1 MGFQTGLSGLN
12 ASSKNLDVIGH
23 NIANGNTTGF
33 KYSRAEFSELVA
45 SSIGAGGGN
54 NAGLGVALDT
64 VAQQFT
70 QGNLSITGNAL
81 DVAINGAGFFQ
92 LLMQDGTTAYTRS
105 GNFKLDNQGTIITN
119 TGAQVLGYPTTTA
132 GVPTSTTPAPL
143 VLPTG
148 APIPAQAT
156 TSITAEFNL
165 DASITTP
172 YVPAT
177 DTPPYT
183 TYGTALNVYDSQG
196 NANLFSVY
204 FTRSASLAGPPA
216 VDTWDVWDANAPPSP
231 VTVPVTPPLFTM
243 SFDATGQLVNPTV
256 MPTVTIVP
264 TSVTTPDIVATF
276 DISNVTQYAAAFGVT
291 DLTQNGYTAGSFVGM
306 SISELGVVTARYSNG
321 QTQAAGMLALADF
334 RNVQGLEPI
343 GGNNWAETYASGQPL
358 MGQPGQ
364 GKFGATRAGALEDS
378 NVDLT
383 AELVNMMTAQRA
395 YQANAQTIKTQDQVL
410 QTLVNLR

>member
-33 KYSRAEFSELVA
+33 KFSRAEFSELVA

-54 NAGLGVALDT
+54 LPGLGVAVDK

-70 QGNLSITGNAL
+70 QGTISITGNTM

-92 LLMQDGTTAYTRS
+92 LKMPDGTTAYTRA
-105 GNFKLDNQGTIITN
+105 GNFKLDKQGTIVTN
-119 TGAQVLGYPTTTA
+119 GNAKVMGYPTTTA
-132 GVPTSTTPAPL
+132 GVPTSTTPGPL

-165 DASITTP
+165 NAADKNI
-172 YVPAT
+172 YNRVT

-196 NANLFSVY
+196 NPALFSVY
-204 FTRSASLAGPPA
+204 FTRAPSTVGPPA
-216 VDTWDVWDANAPPSP
+216 ADNWQVWDAKAPP
-231 VTVPVTPPLFTM
+231 TVAANAPLFTM
-243 SFDATGQLVNPTV
+243 SFDATGKLTAPVVNPTV
-256 MPTVTIVP
+256 TITPTAPSI
-264 TSVTTPDIVATF
+264 TPNIVATL
-276 DISNVTQYAAAFGVT
+276 DISKVTQYAAAFGVT
-291 DLTQNGYTAGSFVGM
+291 NLTQNGYTAGSFVGM
-306 SISELGVVTARYSNG
+306 SISEQGVVTARYSNG
-321 QTQAAGMLALADF
+321 QTQATGMLALADF
-334 RNVQGLEPI
+334 RNVQGLQPI

-358 MGQPGQ
+358 LGQPGI

>member
-54 NAGLGVALDT
+54 NSGLGVALDT

-81 DVAINGAGFFQ
+81 DVAVNGGGFFQ
-92 LLMQDGTTAYTRS
+92 LLMQDGTSAYTRS
-105 GNFKLDNQGTIITN
+105 GNFKLDNNGTIITN
-119 TGAQVLGYPTTTA
+119 SGAQVMGYPTTTA
-132 GVPTSTTPAPL
+132 GVPTSTTPGPL

-165 DASITTP
+165 NAADTAIYDP
-172 YVPAT
+172 VT

-196 NANLFSVY
+196 NPELFSVY
-204 FTRSASLAGPPA
+204 FTRDTSVVGPPA
-216 VDTWDVWDANAPPSP
+216 EDVWEVWDANAPP
-231 VTVPVTPPLFTM
+231 TVPANTPLFSM
-243 SFDATGQLVNPTV
+243 RFDATGQLTFPVV
-256 MPTVTIVP
+256 MPTVTIP
-264 TSVTTPDIVATF
+264 TASAVTPDIVATF

-306 SISELGVVTARYSNG
+306 AISEQGVVTARYSNG

-343 GGNNWAETYASGQPL
+343 GNNNWAETYASGQPL

>member
-23 NIANGNTTGF
+23 NIANSNTTGM

-45 SSIGAGGGN
+45 SSIGAGGGS

-70 QGNLSITGNAL
+70 QGNISITGNAL

-92 LLMQDGTTAYTRS
+92 LEMADGTTSYTRA
-105 GNFKLDNQGTIITN
+105 GNFKMDNQGTIVTN
-119 TGAQVLGYPTTTA
+119 SGAKVMGYPTTTA
-132 GVPTSTTPAPL
+132 GVPTSTTPGPL

-165 DASITTP
+165 NAGDTAV

-204 FTRSASLAGPPA
+204 FTRAASGAT
-216 VDTWDVWDANAPPSP
+216 DNWDVWDANAPPPAGPS
-231 VTVPVTPPLFTM
+231 LFQM
-243 SFDATGQLVNPTV
+243 QFDATGQLTFPVV
-256 MPTVTIVP
+256 MPTVTIA
-264 TSVTTPDIVATF
+264 TPLSITPNISATF
-276 DISNVTQYAAAFGVT
+276 DISNVTQYSAAFGVT

-306 SISELGVVTARYSNG
+306 AISETGVVTARYSNG

-343 GGNNWAETYASGQPL
+343 GGNNWVETYASGQPL